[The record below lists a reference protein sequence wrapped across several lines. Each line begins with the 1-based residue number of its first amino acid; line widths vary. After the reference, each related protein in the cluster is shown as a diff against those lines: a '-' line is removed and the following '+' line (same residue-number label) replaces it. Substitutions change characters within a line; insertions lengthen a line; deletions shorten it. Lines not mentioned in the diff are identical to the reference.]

1 MIDTGTSDP
10 TCGQLDISNLASRV
24 IDAVVPGHKLV
35 SVTPAHA
42 AFTNSVQVLDTL
54 SPAGSRLRLVVKRMT
69 DDPDPE
75 RATADFHGLRIAR
88 KHGIPAPEP
97 VLLDATG
104 ETLGVPGIV
113 TTFVEGTQNANPRD
127 PDAWARDIAEL
138 LLRIHDVSLDDD
150 DRRHIYD
157 GNDLGLYF
165 LSGEWPDRMAGHPLS
180 DTIYDAM
187 RELRGG
193 LIADRPVFLHMDF
206 WPGNI
211 LWLDGRISA
220 VLDGDAAG
228 YGDPALDVGYF
239 RMDMYLRG
247 IKEAADPFL
256 EYYQASSGPVR
267 NLGYWEL
274 ACAARPLPDPAA
286 WIPEPGDLGDL
297 IVPIER
303 AHTDYYEFVHNA
315 RRRAYAGR

>member
-1 MIDTGTSDP
+1 M
-10 TCGQLDISNLASRV
+10 NLCKEIV
-24 IDAVVPGHKLV
+24 EAVAPGHRLL
-35 SVTPAHA
+35 SVTPAQA
-42 AFTNSVQVLDTL
+42 AFTNTVQILDTV
-54 SPAGSRLRLVVKRMT
+54 SPAGNRLRLVVKRMT

-97 VLLDATG
+97 VLLDASG
-104 ETLGVPGIV
+104 DLLGVPGIV

-127 PDAWARDIAEL
+127 PNTWARDVAEL
-138 LLRIHDVSLDDD
+138 LLRIHDVSPDAD

-157 GNDLGLYF
+157 GKEMGLYF
-165 LSGEWPDRMAGHPLS
+165 LSGDWPERMAGHPLS
-180 DTIYDAM
+180 ETIYGAIRDL
-187 RELRGG
+187 RETLT
-193 LIADRPVFLHMDF
+193 ADRPVFLHMDF

-220 VLDGDAAG
+220 VVDWDAAA

-239 RMDMYLRG
+239 RMDAYLRG

-267 NLGYWEL
+267 NLGFWEL

-297 IVPIER
+297 LVPVER
-303 AHTDYYEFVHNA
+303 AHTDYYEFVSEA
-315 RRRAYAGR
+315 IRRAESA